1 MHIAGSFFQRVS
13 ALLGEVGDHAA
24 IEGFTYPISEPAGS
38 QDITLDA
45 WSTFGTCKG
54 KQSLYMA
61 LFAALGENGGY
72 SLDPN
77 YWPPVLVYNCDSKCV
92 SGGHAP
98 PAGTQG
104 LCPDAT
110 WDALSVPAG
119 GASSG
124 PPRT

>member
-1 MHIAGSFFQRVS
+1 MHFAGSFFQRVNAS
-13 ALLGEVGDHAA
+13 LGEVGDNTA
-24 IEGFTYPISEPAGS
+24 IEGFKYPISGPAGS
-38 QDITLDA
+38 QDIALNR
-45 WSTFGTCKG
+45 STFETCVG

-61 LFAALGENGGY
+61 LFDALSENGSY

-77 YWPPVLVYNCDSKCV
+77 YRPPALVYNCDSKCV